1 MADSPDLT
9 QFKFFKTIED
19 DATNLLQY
27 EINHGWSLI
36 SVGVKRNSADYDDGQ
51 FRDEFIY
58 VLGRNDPP
66 Q

>member
-1 MADSPDLT
+1 MANSPDLT
-9 QFKFFKTIED
+9 KFKFFKTIED
-19 DATNLLQY
+19 DATNLLQH
-27 EINHGWSLI
+27 EINQGWALI
-36 SVGVKRNSADYDDGQ
+36 VAGVKRNTADYDGEA